1 MGFTL
6 PNNNCFF
13 SNYHLKTITPFPKNH
28 DLLPLKIATRLFYSV
43 LGFLYKIA
51 YLFLKVING
60 IASLLSSTSPL
71 SDLNTL
77 GHPPGYSILMAGVF
91 SLLGESNPAIQFVQ
105 IICDALAAVMIF
117 LIVAELFPLGAAV
130 IAGMLAALSPQF
142 AWNSVLLL
150 PDSLAVLPILIAIY
164 CLARAVRRPRL
175 VTFIITGVLV
185 GLSCWLRANAMLL
198 TFFFAAAVPLL
209 IKGERKWRYALT
221 VVCGT
226 LLIVLP
232 LTIRNA
238 IVFHRFI
245 PLSLGAGQTLLE
257 GIADYDPQGR
267 FGIPNTDVGIMK
279 QEAEQFQRPDYY
291 GMLFNPDGVER
302 ERARL
307 NPGFTFD
314 SFVTG
319 KANQLAR
326 AAAIQVSEN
335 PGISYNPLFVYGG
348 VGLGKTHLVQAIGN
362 FVASQRP
369 DAKIRYIHAEQYVTD
384 VVRAYQQKS
393 FDEFKRYYHSLDLL
407 LIDDIQ
413 FFSNKGR
420 TQEEFFYAFNAL
432 VEAHKQIVITCDT
445 YPKEISGMEERL
457 ISRFGWGLT
466 VAIEPPEL
474 EMRVA
479 IVLKKAEAE
488 SVVLSEDIA
497 FFIAKHIR
505 SNVRELEG
513 ALKKVL
519 AFSRFNA
526 RELSLDLAKDAL
538 RDILNVANRQITV
551 ENIQKTVAEFFK
563 LKISDM
569 HSKRR
574 TRNVARPRQVAMALA
589 KDLTQM
595 SLPEIGEAFGNRDHT
610 TVLHACR
617 MIASLRKQDSVM
629 NRDYLVLEQ
638 VLKG

>member
-1 MGFTL
+1 MQNLWDACLRRLEQELPAQQFNTWIRPLAPEVGEAADTL
-6 PNNNCFF
+6 
-13 SNYHLKTITPFPKNH
+13 I
-28 DLLPLKIATRLFYSV
+28 
-43 LGFLYKIA
+43 
-51 YLFLKVING
+51 
-60 IASLLSSTSPL
+60 
-71 SDLNTL
+71 
-77 GHPPGYSILMAGVF
+77 
-91 SLLGESNPAIQFVQ
+91 
-105 IICDALAAVMIF
+105 LAAPNRFV
-117 LIVAELFPLGAAV
+117 LELVRERFAAR
-130 IAGMLAALSPQF
+130 IERLAAETSGRELG
-142 AWNSVLLL
+142 VRL
-150 PDSLAVLPILIAIY
+150 V
-164 CLARAVRRPRL
+164 LARSPEAPARLPQSAARP
-175 VTFIITGVLV
+175 
-185 GLSCWLRANAMLL
+185 
-198 TFFFAAAVPLL
+198 
-209 IKGERKWRYALT
+209 
-221 VVCGT
+221 
-226 LLIVLP
+226 
-232 LTIRNA
+232 
-238 IVFHRFI
+238 
-245 PLSLGAGQTLLE
+245 
-257 GIADYDPQGR
+257 
-267 FGIPNTDVGIMK
+267 
-279 QEAEQFQRPDYY
+279 
-291 GMLFNPDGVER
+291 VETPSNL

-307 NPGFTFD
+307 NPAFSFD
-314 SFVTG
+314 TFVTG

-326 AAAIQVSEN
+326 AAAMQVGEN
-335 PGISYNPLFVYGG
+335 PGVSYNPLFVYGG

-362 FVASQRP
+362 QLADHKPQAR
-369 DAKIRYIHAEQYVTD
+369 IRYIHAEAYVTD

-445 YPKEISGMEERL
+445 YPKEIAGMEERL

-488 SVVLSEDIA
+488 SVALSEDIA
-497 FFIAKHIR
+497 FFIAKHLR

-519 AFSRFNA
+519 AFARFSN
-526 RELSLDLAKDAL
+526 RELSLELAKEAL
-538 RDILNVANRQITV
+538 QDILNVASRQVSV
-551 ENIQKTVAEFFK
+551 EGIQKTVAEYFK

-569 HSKRR
+569 HSKKRS
-574 TRNVARPRQVAMALA
+574 RNVARPRQVAMALA

-617 MIASLRKQDSVM
+617 TIASLRKHDTAL
-629 NRDYLVLEQ
+629 NRDYVVLEQ

>member
-1 MGFTL
+1 MQNLWDACLRRLEQELPAQQFNTWIRPLAPDATGPIAGTDDTL
-6 PNNNCFF
+6 VLTAPNRF
-13 SNYHLKTITPFPKNH
+13 
-28 DLLPLKIATRLFYSV
+28 V
-43 LGFLYKIA
+43 LELVRERFAARIEK
-51 YLFLKVING
+51 
-60 IASLLSSTSPL
+60 
-71 SDLNTL
+71 
-77 GHPPGYSILMAGVF
+77 
-91 SLLGESNPAIQFVQ
+91 
-105 IICDALAAVMIF
+105 LAAEASGRECGLRLV
-117 LIVAELFPLGAAV
+117 LARGAEPAVRPSSSAPQRPSVEAAV
-130 IAGMLAALSPQF
+130 APSML
-142 AWNSVLLL
+142 
-150 PDSLAVLPILIAIY
+150 
-164 CLARAVRRPRL
+164 
-175 VTFIITGVLV
+175 
-185 GLSCWLRANAMLL
+185 
-198 TFFFAAAVPLL
+198 
-209 IKGERKWRYALT
+209 
-221 VVCGT
+221 
-226 LLIVLP
+226 
-232 LTIRNA
+232 
-238 IVFHRFI
+238 
-245 PLSLGAGQTLLE
+245 
-257 GIADYDPQGR
+257 
-267 FGIPNTDVGIMK
+267 
-279 QEAEQFQRPDYY
+279 
-291 GMLFNPDGVER
+291 

-307 NPGFTFD
+307 NRGFTFD

-326 AAAIQVSEN
+326 AAAIQVAEN
-335 PGISYNPLFVYGG
+335 PGISYNPLFIYGG
-348 VGLGKTHLVQAIGN
+348 VGLGKTHLLQAIGN
-362 FVASQRP
+362 ALADHRP
-369 DAKIRYIHAEQYVTD
+369 QARIRYSHAEQYVTD

-445 YPKEISGMEERL
+445 YPKEIAGMEERL

-488 SVVLSEDIA
+488 SVELSEDIA

-519 AFSRFNA
+519 AFARFNG
-526 RELSLDLAKDAL
+526 RELSLELAKEAL
-538 RDILNVANRQITV
+538 RDILNVASRQVSV
-551 ENIQKTVAEFFK
+551 EGIQKTVAEYFK
-563 LKISDM
+563 IKVSDM

-574 TRNVARPRQVAMALA
+574 NRNVARPRQVAMALA

-617 MIASLRKQDSVM
+617 TIANLRKQDTSI
-629 NRDYLVLEQ
+629 NRDYLILEQ